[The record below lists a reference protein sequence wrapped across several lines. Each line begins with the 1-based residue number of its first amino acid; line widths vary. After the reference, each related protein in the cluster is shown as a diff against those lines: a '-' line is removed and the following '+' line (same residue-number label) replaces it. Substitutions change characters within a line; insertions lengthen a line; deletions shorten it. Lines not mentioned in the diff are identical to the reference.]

1 MTRIKSLFTAA
12 ALSALAI
19 APFAFAESANPS
31 ADAAY
36 AEMTKLLGAVPTFVK
51 SFPKAGIAGAWA
63 EVRDI
68 QQGADW
74 PCRRRADPV
83 RLLRLRR
90 HDGRQAR
97 RREPG
102 GNPGSSRRVGAD
114 PALEHGLSRQP
125 DRLRHVQEGNG
136 RDVRNRLVACKARLP
151 AGLCHG
157 HTISGF

>member
-68 QQGADW
+68 QLSDKTALDAKTKALIGLAVAAQIPCVYCVYEDTMGAK
-74 PCRRRADPV
+74 RAGASQDEIQEAV
-83 RLLRLRR
+83 AVSALTR
-90 HDGRQAR
+90 HWSTVYHGNQIDFDQFKK
-97 RREPG
+97 EMG
-102 GNPGSSRRVGAD
+102 GM
-114 PALEHGLSRQP
+114 
-125 DRLRHVQEGNG
+125 
-136 RDVRNRLVACKARLP
+136 
-151 AGLCHG
+151 
-157 HTISGF
+157 